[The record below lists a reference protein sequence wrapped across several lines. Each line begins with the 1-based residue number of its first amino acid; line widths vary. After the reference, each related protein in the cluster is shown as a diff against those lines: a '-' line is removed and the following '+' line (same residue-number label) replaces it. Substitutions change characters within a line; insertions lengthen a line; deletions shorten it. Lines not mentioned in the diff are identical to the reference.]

1 MFKNQVWTHATRH
14 SGALKFALKLRDFAN
29 AREPWNLV
37 LEHWFSLVGERQGA
51 LIVGT

>member
-1 MFKNQVWTHATRH
+1 MPLGKIPLKNVQ
-14 SGALKFALKLRDFAN
+14 KFALKLRDFAN